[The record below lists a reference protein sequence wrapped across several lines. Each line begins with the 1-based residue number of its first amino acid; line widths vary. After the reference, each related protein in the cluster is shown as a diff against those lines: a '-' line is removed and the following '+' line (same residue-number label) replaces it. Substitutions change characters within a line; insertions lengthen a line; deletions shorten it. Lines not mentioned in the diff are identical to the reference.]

1 MTDIALVRVTCAS
14 QAEAER
20 IAEITVHD
28 RLAACATIDAQ
39 CRSVYRWDNK
49 VERASEVP
57 ILFKTSV
64 ALAQRLADT
73 IAELHSY
80 DLPVIE
86 MWPAAVSP
94 ALAQWV
100 DAETGA

>member
-1 MTDIALVRVTCAS
+1 MTDIALVRVTCAN

-20 IAEITVHD
+20 IAEIAVRD
-28 RLAACATIDAQ
+28 RLAACATIEAP
-39 CRSVYRWDNK
+39 CRSVYRWDDR

-64 ALAQRLADT
+64 ALAQRLADM
-73 IAELHSY
+73 IADLHSY
-80 DLPVIE
+80 DLPAIE